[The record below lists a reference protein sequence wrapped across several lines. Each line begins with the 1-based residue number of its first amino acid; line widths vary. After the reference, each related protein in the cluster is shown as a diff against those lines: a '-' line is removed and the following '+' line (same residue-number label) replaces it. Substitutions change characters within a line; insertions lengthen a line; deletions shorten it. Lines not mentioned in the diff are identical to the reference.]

1 MPFYKYLEDKFK
13 VLIQIPPRLS
23 PGDKWRKVM
32 MRVGGKHMIYYS
44 KTMRQIMGIFGLPKK
59 GILAPFALFMT
70 FRHFDLLICIF

>member
-1 MPFYKYLEDKFK
+1 MHLNLGGHDKIPFYKYLEDKFK

-44 KTMRQIMGIFGLPKK
+44 KTMRQIMGIFGEKN
-59 GILAPFALFMT
+59 INLF
-70 FRHFDLLICIF
+70 FVLFIINA